1 VATTRKQQLRER
13 LAEYVRRRPP
23 RPVDRNEWEDL
34 REKLSPVPER
44 ILRALLRET
53 GVPMEPLVAGV
64 DQSSFASLEASLMA
78 LLEAYRE
85 GEQATCR
92 RLIIRAKEH
101 ARWASR
107 RAKDESRRVEK
118 EEMAEW
124 MRIWLENPA
133 IFPAWVRV
141 RRQVSGSRSSRA

>member
-1 VATTRKQQLRER
+1 M
-13 LAEYVRRRPP
+13 
-23 RPVDRNEWEDL
+23 
-34 REKLSPVPER
+34 
-44 ILRALLRET
+44 RALLRET